1 MLECSHHLPAIR
13 ALLVEQGV
21 FVRQGTECEARGGLR
36 AVLGAQNDLGPLSKE
51 ATASVQAATTMHRA
65 AAAAGATAAAAAVA
79 VETKMEGR
87 TIAELTTQL
96 EAANERIAA
105 LEAAAAAAETN
116 SGGGNPPPPVRN
128 VAWDEK
134 SDPLYEVMMGTENMG
149 PMLYSVIRFA
159 KVSRPNP

>member
-1 MLECSHHLPAIR
+1 M
-13 ALLVEQGV
+13 
-21 FVRQGTECEARGGLR
+21 
-36 AVLGAQNDLGPLSKE
+36 LGAQNDLGPLSKE

-79 VETKMEGR
+79 AVAVETKVEGR
-87 TIAELTTQL
+87 TMAELTTEL
-96 EAANERIAA
+96 ELANERIAA

-116 SGGGNPPPPVRN
+116 SGSGNPPPPVRS

-159 KVSRPNP
+159 KVSRPNPRVVRSVLTTQPQP